1 MPLVLAMEVAVSSN
15 SFGSGVSGNS
25 PPEILSGPSEDT
37 DAMLIEPTPNQPL
50 EERNGDLPLDEPPTI
65 HSNSP
70 PPLDDNAGK
79 PGSPAPASE
88 PEDSLDPSAHPLVAS
103 HETSQEPSTLVA
115 PPVVDSVVVPTPTPL
130 SDAPLPPLRR
140 SPTPVPPASMPPEG
154 TTSQPSGDAN
164 RPLNVSD
171 ALGYLD
177 AVKNKF
183 QNNPDVYNNFLEIMK
198 DFKSQ
203 RCVLSLLMRSHVDK
217 TLRVHRIDT
226 PGVIERVSTLF
237 TGHPALIQGFNTFLP
252 PGYRIECSMDPKDV
266 NMIRVTTPQGTMTQS
281 TTGGLSRIV
290 SVQPS
295 DSLSMSNAPTPPGVH
310 ELPNGATATPSGFPA
325 NTVIPNN
332 PPSISSTPRPTAS
345 MVVNGVSHPAPA
357 NFPSPRDSGS
367 DFQPTE
373 QAIEYVNRI
382 KKRYADDPASYQHFL
397 ELLERFNKSP
407 EDVSCYA

>member
-1 MPLVLAMEVAVSSN
+1 MLLVLAMEVAVSSN

-65 HSNSP
+65 HSHSP

-88 PEDSLDPSAHPLVAS
+88 PEGSLDPAAHPFVAS

-115 PPVVDSVVVPTPTPL
+115 PPVADSVVVPTPTPL

-140 SPTPVPPASMPPEG
+140 SPTPIPPASMPPEG

-203 RCVLSLLMRSHVDK
+203 RCVCHSLCGPTSIKLFEYIGS
-217 TLRVHRIDT
+217 TLQASSNVFRLCSQVT
-226 PGVIERVSTLF
+226 LPSFKVSTPSF
-237 TGHPALIQGFNTFLP
+237 PQDIALNALWIP
-252 PGYRIECSMDPKDV
+252 R
-266 NMIRVTTPQGTMTQS
+266 
-281 TTGGLSRIV
+281 
-290 SVQPS
+290 
-295 DSLSMSNAPTPPGVH
+295 MS
-310 ELPNGATATPSGFPA
+310 
-325 NTVIPNN
+325 I
-332 PPSISSTPRPTAS
+332 
-345 MVVNGVSHPAPA
+345 
-357 NFPSPRDSGS
+357 
-367 DFQPTE
+367 
-373 QAIEYVNRI
+373 
-382 KKRYADDPASYQHFL
+382 
-397 ELLERFNKSP
+397 
-407 EDVSCYA
+407 